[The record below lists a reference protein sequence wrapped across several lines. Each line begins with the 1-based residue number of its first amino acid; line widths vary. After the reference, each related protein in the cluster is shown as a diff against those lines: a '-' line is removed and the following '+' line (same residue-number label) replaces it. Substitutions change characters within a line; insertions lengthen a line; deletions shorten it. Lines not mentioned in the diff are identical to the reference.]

1 MNVMKL
7 QKERLRLLDVLRGF
21 AILGTLGTNIWIFAY
36 LGDLSYI
43 TTFDHD
49 VWLPDDWLRMT
60 VLFLVN
66 GKLLGLLTIMFGA
79 GLELKYRQAL
89 RRGKA
94 WPGVYI
100 WVSLVLLAEGLIHY
114 TFVMEYDILMSYGVT
129 AIIAAFIVKGGDR
142 LISRTMIAIGSIH
155 ASLMLAVLLLGLL
168 GGNISLG
175 SFDEIIALYRDGT
188 WLEQVRYRLSNFLVL
203 RLEVILVIPMN
214 VFLFLLGVRLMRAG
228 AFASDENGRRLRDK
242 LFAVGIYAG
251 LPLNL
256 LLFVPGGAFDLTVR
270 YLFAPL
276 MSLGYIALLGKMI
289 QYTKWDRLW
298 RLLEQAGQMSLSCYV
313 MQNIVCSVL
322 FYGWGLALGG
332 KLNAPAVIAVWCCVS
347 ALQLAFAAV
356 WFRRFKLG
364 PMEALR
370 KRAVAFLDS
379 K

>member
-1 MNVMKL
+1 MNVMIL
-7 QKERLRLLDVLRGF
+7 RQERLRLLDVLRGF

-94 WPGVYI
+94 WPGMYI
-100 WVSLVLLAEGLIHY
+100 GVSLVLLAEGLIHY

-142 LISRTMIAIGSIH
+142 LISRTMTAIGSIH
-155 ASLMLAVLLLGLL
+155 AFLILAVLLLGLL
-168 GGNISLG
+168 GGNLSLG
-175 SFDEIIALYRDGT
+175 SFDEITALYREGT

-256 LLFVPGGAFDLTVR
+256 LLFVPGGAFDLPVR

-313 MQNIVCSVL
+313 MQNIFCSVL

-347 ALQLAFAAV
+347 ALQLAIAAI